1 MRRRPSTPRKSWKTT
16 VEGQGLVHNTN
27 GDGSPYWDESAYYE
41 FSEREVLTIEKATN
55 DLFAMCLEAGQAV
68 IDRDLFDR
76 FKIPRRLVPLIRR
89 AWDEEPP
96 SIYARFDLAY
106 DGNRPP
112 KLLEFNAD
120 TPTALIEAAVIQWY
134 WMKDVDK
141 GADQFNSIHER
152 LIDKWRELKRY
163 LKGQT
168 LHLASARDSVEDEM
182 TCAYLADCADQAGI
196 ATRYLYVDDIGW
208 NAERRLFVDL
218 DEQPIT
224 DLFKLYPWEWL
235 TSESESFSSHIPE
248 VEGSLNWIEPIW
260 KMIFSNKTIL
270 ALLWELYPEHPNL
283 LPASTDGPGRLERYV
298 KKPILA
304 REGAN
309 VTIVTD
315 KGTSGT
321 DGTYGEEGFVW
332 QAYFELPD
340 LDGNHPVIGSWLVDG
355 VAAGIGV
362 RESTGLITGN
372 ESRFVPHLFR

>member
-1 MRRRPSTPRKSWKTT
+1 MRRCQITPRANWKAT
-16 VEGQGLVHNTN
+16 VEGQGLVYNTN
-27 GDGSPYWDESAYYE
+27 ADGSPYWDESAFYE
-41 FSEREVLTIEKATN
+41 FSEREILTIEKATN

-76 FKIPRRLVPLIRR
+76 FKIPRRLVPMIRR

-96 SIYARFDLAY
+96 SIYGRFDLAY
-106 DGNRPP
+106 DGSRPP

-134 WMKDVDK
+134 WMKDTDS
-141 GADQFNSIHER
+141 GADQLNSIHER
-152 LIDKWRELKRY
+152 LIDKWRELKPY

-168 LHLASARDSVEDEM
+168 LHLTCARDSVEDEM
-182 TCAYLADCADQAGI
+182 TCAYMADCADQAGI
-196 ATRYLYVDDIGW
+196 ATRFLYVDDIGW
-208 NAERRLFVDL
+208 NAEHRLFVDL

-270 ALLWELYPEHPNL
+270 ALLWEMYPEHPNL
-283 LPASTDGPGRLERYV
+283 LPASTDGPGPLERYV

-309 VTIVTD
+309 VTVVG
-315 KGTSGT
+315 KNGATST
-321 DGTYGEEGFVW
+321 EGTYGEEGFVW
-332 QAYFELPD
+332 QAYF
-340 LDGNHPVIGSWLVDG
+340 
-355 VAAGIGV
+355 
-362 RESTGLITGN
+362 
-372 ESRFVPHLFR
+372 